1 MEKGQEVR
9 IIIEDV
15 TEDGQGVGRTADGMT
30 VFARPGRSGVMP
42 LPGDRVRVI
51 ARKVKKHYAVSEIL
65 ELEEPSQDRIPEYCP
80 YEGVCGGCPLGRLR
94 YEKQLELK
102 RRHVTDVL
110 TRIGGIPDPQVAP
123 VISMAEETETRMEGV
138 LPSSPLAYRNKAVMA
153 VSGLRN
159 GEPSV
164 GYMRGRSHQVLDAGP
179 VCRIQAPP
187 AGAAAE
193 ALKAFMRSDHVTG
206 WDSEKKT
213 GLMRHMVV
221 RTAAG
226 TGEVMVILVI
236 AGKGIPNGG
245 KLVEMIDEA
254 IYQLPP
260 APNGVTYSLESVF
273 LSTNRGP
280 LSQIYG
286 EKVENLAGSMT
297 ITEEIGGVAFEISP
311 LAFYQVNPAGMQK
324 LYDQVFAFAGLS
336 VGDTVL
342 DLYCGVGSI
351 GLWLNRIM
359 DDQIRVL
366 GIESN
371 EDAVRNANR
380 NAVINHIVNA
390 RYVCGKAEDIL
401 PQLMGML
408 PEGQP
413 EQDLTKYLGDHYHL
427 GTVEAAVLD
436 PPRAGCDERLLEA
449 VCAAKPE
456 KIVYVSCDPATMAR
470 DVKYLTARGYTF
482 REAVPVDMF
491 PQTGRIE
498 TVCLLCYNG
507 GNAQP
512 A

>member
-1 MEKGQEVR
+1 
-9 IIIEDV
+9 
-15 TEDGQGVGRTADGMT
+15 MT

-94 YEKQLELK
+94 YEKQLKLK